1 MNITVGDLKKYYAPL
16 PDDMEITFGSSK
28 FSKRPL
34 VLYRCKVRG
43 DNLIQIELS
52 ELDDEEED
60 PEYLNR
66 KTIGYFR
73 EYFQDTPDTTEIL
86 FGSTID
92 GKELIL
98 NSINTVLSFNF
109 DQ

>member
-1 MNITVGDLKKYYAPL
+1 MNITAGDLKKYFAPF
-16 PDDMEITFGSSK
+16 PDSMEINFGSSK

-34 VLYRCKVRG
+34 IFYRCKVRG
-43 DNLIQIELS
+43 ENLIQIELS
-52 ELDDEEED
+52 ELDDEEDD

-66 KTIGYFR
+66 RTIGFFR
-73 EYFQDTPDTTEIL
+73 EYFQDIPDTTDVI

-92 GKELIL
+92 GKKLIL
-98 NSINTVLSFNF
+98 DSISTVLTFNF